1 MSNLLLRNVRPWGGK
16 AVDLIIRNGRIA
28 EIGLGLQANELPQE
42 DGANAILIPGL
53 IDCHTHLDK
62 TTWGMDWFENMENAT
77 LQERIDYERNNR
89 IGLGIAPDRQ
99 SMRHALHL
107 ARNGATHIRSHVD
120 IDTDHGLAIFNG
132 VMGTREKLKDV
143 IEIEIVAFP
152 QSGLV
157 KRPGTTELLD
167 EALSNGAAVVGGID
181 PCSMD
186 RDPKGQLDTVFGL
199 AEKHGAAVDIH
210 LHETGELGGFDT
222 DEILNRTEA
231 LGMQGKVTI
240 SHAFA
245 LGSLPE
251 ARTRTLIE
259 RIAKLDVAIA
269 TTGSP
274 NAMVPRLLELKEA
287 GVRVGAGC
295 DGIQDTWGPWGKPD
309 MLHRAE
315 VLGMRNGFRR
325 DQDLAYA
332 LEVCSTGGAR
342 VMQREG
348 HDLSIGSQADICLID
363 AMTPAH
369 AVATTAQRTMTIK
382 SGRVVVRD
390 GDFTQQAVVMP

>member
-1 MSNLLLRNVRPWGGK
+1 MSNLFLRNVRPWGDET
-16 AVDLIIRNGRIA
+16 VDLVIRNGRIA
-28 EIGLGLQANELPQE
+28 QIGAGLDAGDLPQE
-42 DGANAILIPGL
+42 DGGNALLVPGL

-62 TTWGMDWFENMENAT
+62 TTWGMDWFENTENAT
-77 LQERIDYERNNR
+77 LQGRIDYERDNR
-89 IGLGIAPDRQ
+89 IDLGIDPDRQ

-120 IDTDHGLAIFNG
+120 IDTEHGLAIFDG
-132 VMGTREKLKDV
+132 VMRTREKLADV

-157 KRPGTTELLD
+157 KRPGTAELLD

-181 PCSMD
+181 PCGMD
-186 RDPKGQLDTVFGL
+186 RDPKGQLDTVFDL
-199 AEKHGAAVDIH
+199 AERHGAAIDIH
-210 LHETGELGGFDT
+210 LHETGELGGFDM
-222 DEILNRTEA
+222 DEILSRTAA

-259 RIAKLDVAIA
+259 RIAELDVAIA

-287 GVRVGAGC
+287 GIRVGAGC
-295 DGIQDTWGPWGKPD
+295 DGIRDTWGPWGKPD

-348 HDLSIGSQADICLID
+348 HDLSIGSQADFCLID

-369 AVATTAQRTMTIK
+369 AVAATAPRRMTIK

-390 GDFTQQAVVMP
+390 GTFTQKDVVMP